1 MKVGFIGLGAMGRP
15 VAQHLIRHGHELT
28 IFARQAE
35 VRDALVAAGARAAAS
50 PAEVAGASD
59 VVFTMVTATSDVE
72 QVLFGPGG
80 LAEGAR
86 RGLLVVD
93 MTTIAPRAAREFAQR
108 LAAQHVDMVDAPVSG
123 GPDGAKNGALTI
135 MAGGTREAFA
145 KAQPLFECFGKTIV
159 HVGASGAGQV
169 TKACHQLLLLVTAE
183 GVAEALTL
191 AVRNGV
197 DAAIAREVMLAGIA
211 SSRVLDRFGDR
222 MAARAFTDGI
232 SIRLY
237 KKDLGIVLDL
247 AREAGISLP
256 AAELTMDNIR
266 RLFDRGRADDDLS
279 VLITALDE
287 ND

>member
-72 QVLFGPGG
+72 QVLFGPGAFG
-80 LAEGAR
+80 EAAR